1 MFYNVFFYFQL
12 VIFFLFLTL
21 QYIKGFFYMVEQT
34 FLKYC
39 MNMKIQESW
48 FEKKKITFHFG
59 ICNGWTKDTWTN

>member
-48 FEKKKITFHFG
+48 FEKKITFHFG